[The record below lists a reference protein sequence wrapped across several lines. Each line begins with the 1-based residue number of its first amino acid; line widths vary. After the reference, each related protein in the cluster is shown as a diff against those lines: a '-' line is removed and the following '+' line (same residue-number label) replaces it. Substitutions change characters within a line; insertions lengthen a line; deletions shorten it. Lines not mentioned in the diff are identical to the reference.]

1 MNLYIINLNM
11 LRKLAI
17 IIVTAIL
24 LSVSAN
30 AGSDG
35 ELALKKNSTKD
46 IKEIKDCFEKLN
58 RATFAFNEGLDKTI
72 IKPIAKSYRDL
83 PDPIQ
88 RGTGNAV
95 KNLST
100 LITIPNNI
108 LQGDVKS
115 AMINTAR
122 LAINTTVGLLGTID
136 VANKMG
142 FPKYEKEDYGQTLGK
157 WGFGP
162 GCYLVLPVLGPSTI
176 RDTTGSFAN
185 ITGGDPW
192 YNASVHGNNEFLSEG
207 LFITS
212 KAIGGIDFRAN
223 NIETIDNLKENSIDF
238 YASVRSLYLQDRE
251 NKIHNNKRGNIDV
264 IYKDEED
271 WEEIDNK

>member
-46 IKEIKDCFEKLN
+46 IKETKDCFEKLN

-185 ITGGDPW
+185 IMGGDPW